1 MKKKILSISLVL
13 ALIAVLATGTLAY
26 FTDSETADNVFVMK
40 GVSID
45 LEEDFDPEDADDIVP
60 DTTVTKGVEV
70 TNIGT
75 TDAYVRVQIAVPA
88 DLDDG
93 FVTLNTNGGNWSW
106 TKKDGTTAN
115 TYTASINN
123 EEYVVYVGTYTEAL
137 AANEA
142 TATKA
147 LESVY
152 ISKDITCEE
161 NTQLGGYDYFN
172 AAGTKANYRADGTF
186 HIYVIAE
193 GTQKNPFD
201 NAFDALDAAFGE
213 PGNYTVAW

>member
-1 MKKKILSISLVL
+1 MKKKILSVCLVL

-26 FTDSETADNVFVMK
+26 FTDSESADNVFVMK

-45 LEEDFDPEDADDIVP
+45 LEEDFDPDDADDIVP
-60 DTTVTKGVEV
+60 DTTVTKGVEA
-70 TNIGT
+70 TNSGT

-93 FVTLNTNGGNWSW
+93 FVSLNTNGGKWSW
-106 TKKDGTTAN
+106 TKKDGTTPN
-115 TYTASINN
+115 KYSASINN
-123 EEYVVYVGTYTEAL
+123 EEYVVYVGTYTDAL
-137 AANEA
+137 AAGDT

-152 ISKDITCEE
+152 IAKEITCEE
-161 NTQLGGYDYFN
+161 NAQGGYDYFN

-201 NAFDALDAAFGE
+201 NAFDALDASFGE